1 MTLSASVAAQRPR
14 AEDASRLHFGNTGQL
29 PSPGDT
35 PLGEDTLFSSEE
47 TATMLRC
54 STRTLADW
62 RLNGRGP
69 RFVTHSR
76 NYVFYRLGDVRDFI
90 RAGRT
95 PGRSE
100 KGVRA

>member
-1 MTLSASVAAQRPR
+1 MPDNSVQL
-14 AEDASRLHFGNTGQL
+14 EDATQL
-29 PSPGDT
+29 PAPTESV
-35 PLGEDTLFSSEE
+35 LGEDTLFSSEE
-47 TATMLRC
+47 VAKMLRC

-69 RFVTHSR
+69 RCVSHSR

-100 KGVRA
+100 KGGRA